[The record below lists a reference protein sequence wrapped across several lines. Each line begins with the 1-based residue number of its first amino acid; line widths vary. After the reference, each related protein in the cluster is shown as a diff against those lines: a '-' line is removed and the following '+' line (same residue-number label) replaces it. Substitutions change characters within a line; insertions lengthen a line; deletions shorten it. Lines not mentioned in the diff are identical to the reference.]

1 MMLDVFQR
9 HLDDVSA
16 ALMQGD
22 FDAYFERVCDPLVL
36 VNEKSTTVITGED
49 QFRFGFDSYVGML
62 KSQRASHLMRL
73 ASSVTELGPELFTG
87 QYVTQ
92 ILRGGQRIYGPFESA
107 LVLRLV
113 DGMWKLCCV
122 ASSSHRD
129 GYPINVL
136 PGAPGYAANA
146 KPKDKT

>member
-9 HLDDVSA
+9 HLDDVSE

-22 FDAYFERVCDPLVL
+22 FDAYFERVCDPLIVA
-36 VNEKSTTVITGED
+36 NEQSTIVITGED

-62 KSQRASHLMRL
+62 RSQRASHLMRL
-73 ASSVTELGPELFTG
+73 ASSVTDLGPALLTG

-92 ILRGGQRIYGPFESA
+92 ILRDGHRIYGPFESA

-113 DGMWKLCCV
+113 DKVWKLACV
-122 ASSSHRD
+122 ASTSHRD
-129 GYPINVL
+129 DYPINVT
-136 PGAPGYAANA
+136 PGITGRATTE
-146 KPKDKT
+146 KPEDKT

>member
-9 HLDDVSA
+9 HLDDVSE

-22 FDAYFERVCDPLVL
+22 FDAYFERVCDPLV
-36 VNEKSTTVITGED
+36 VINEQGTTVISGED
-49 QFRFGFDSYVGML
+49 QFRFGFESYVGML

-73 ASSVTELGPELFTG
+73 ASSVTELGSDLLTG

-113 DGMWKLCCV
+113 DGVWKLCCV
-122 ASSSHRD
+122 ASSSHRED
-129 GYPINVL
+129 YPINVL
-136 PGAPGYAANA
+136 PGAEVPATRTKSEG
-146 KPKDKT
+146 KT